1 MDDADLLCPWM
12 KATGNLQGF
21 YRAPNDFEI
30 FPLAVLVECER
41 GMRTVSAHERKA
53 SKKDRYLQLLQRK

>member
-1 MDDADLLCPWM
+1 MDDADLLMLCPWM

-21 YRAPNDFEI
+21 YRAPSDFEI
-30 FPLAVLVECER
+30 FPFAVLVECGR

-53 SKKDRYLQLLQRK
+53 SKKDRYVQLL